1 MKWTETLLAGVGQHL
16 ADTTEATWRVAGDY
30 AADDTWPVF
39 MIGVP
44 GAPDRILV
52 LSPYGVDATL
62 GSDVTQGLQVRFRG
76 PRGDPRPVDAM
87 RDEVFDALHGLG
99 GVTLNSVPVV
109 LVTWQSDT
117 YLGVDSNGRF
127 EATAN
132 YYVQA
137 ARPGTH
143 RTD

>member
-1 MKWTETLLAGVGQHL
+1 MKWTESLLAGIGQHL
-16 ADTTEATWRVAGDY
+16 ADTTEATWRIEGDY
-30 AADDTWPVF
+30 TTGDTWPTFV
-39 MIGVP
+39 IGVP
-44 GAPDRILV
+44 AAPDRIVV
-52 LSPYGVDATL
+52 LSPYGVDATM
-62 GSDVTQGLQVRFRG
+62 GSDFTQGVQVRFRG

-99 GVTLNSVPVV
+99 GVTLNGVPVV

-117 YLGVDSNGRF
+117 YLGVDTNGRF

-137 ARPGTH
+137 ARPGGH